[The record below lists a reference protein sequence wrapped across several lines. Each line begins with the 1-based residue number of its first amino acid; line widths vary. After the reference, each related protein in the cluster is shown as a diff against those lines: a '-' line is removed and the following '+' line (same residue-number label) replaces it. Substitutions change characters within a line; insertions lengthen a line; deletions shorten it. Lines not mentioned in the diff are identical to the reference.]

1 MTKMIIPI
9 VILTVIGIIATII
22 VAMYNSLI
30 RKRNEVDNAFGG
42 MDAQL
47 KKRYDLIPNL
57 VATVK
62 QYVTHEKETL
72 TQITQMRTKA
82 SGGNLTNDEK
92 VELDNQISA
101 GMRSIMVS
109 VENYPDLKA
118 SENFMNLQRSLNEVE
133 AQISA
138 ARRTYNAVV
147 TNFNNAVQMFPSNII
162 AGIMKL
168 KPKKVFEITESER
181 KNIDVKNMF

>member
-1 MTKMIIPI
+1 MIILMSILVVLGII
-9 VILTVIGIIATII
+9 VILVIS
-22 VAMYNSLI
+22 MYNNLV

-42 MDAQL
+42 MDVQL
-47 KKRYDLIPNL
+47 NKRYDLIPNL

-62 QYVTHEKETL
+62 QYATHEKETL
-72 TQITQMRTKA
+72 TNITEMRAKATK
-82 SGGNLTNDEK
+82 GNLSNDEK
-92 VELDNQISA
+92 VELDNKISA

-147 TNFNNAVQMFPSNII
+147 TDFNNAIQVFPSSII
-162 AGIMKL
+162 AGRMHL
-168 KPKKVFEITESER
+168 KPKKVFEITEEKR
-181 KNIDVKNMF
+181 ENVDVKSLF